1 MMHTGMSLGY
11 GSLKTISLEQLLL
24 WANSLCSAF
33 VYKAVP
39 LISKLLTACN
49 LQLNMCFEDGFSF
62 VLMPTIHTIPK
73 GCSVANSS

>member
-1 MMHTGMSLGY
+1 MMHTRMSLGY

-49 LQLNMCFEDGFSF
+49 LQLSMCFED
-62 VLMPTIHTIPK
+62 
-73 GCSVANSS
+73 